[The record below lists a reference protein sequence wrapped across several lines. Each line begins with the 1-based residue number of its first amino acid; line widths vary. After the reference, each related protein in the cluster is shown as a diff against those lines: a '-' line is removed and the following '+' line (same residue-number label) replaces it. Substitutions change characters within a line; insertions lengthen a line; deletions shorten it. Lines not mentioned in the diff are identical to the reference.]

1 MAIWHVRPTLE
12 ELHAWDRETMSEFI
26 GIEYIEIGDD
36 FLRARM
42 PVDRRTCQ
50 PMGLLHGGASLVLA
64 ETVGSVAANHCV
76 DRQRLRC
83 VGLEI
88 NANHTRSARSGWVI
102 GTARPAHI
110 GRTTQ
115 VWEIRI
121 EDQAGRLTCLS
132 RLTMAVVPVP
142 KTHLMP

>member
-42 PVDRRTCQ
+42 PVDRRTVQ

-88 NANHTRSARSGWVI
+88 NANHMRSARSGWVI
-102 GTARPAHI
+102 GTARPTHI

-142 KTHLMP
+142 KTS

>member
-1 MAIWHVRPTLE
+1 MAVWHQRPTVE
-12 ELHAWDRETMSEFI
+12 ALHDWDRDTLAEHV
-26 GIEYIEIGDD
+26 GIEYLLIGDD

-42 PVDRRTCQ
+42 PVDRRTFQ

-76 DRQRLRC
+76 DRSRYRC

-88 NANHTRSARSGWVI
+88 NANHTRSASSGWVI
-102 GTARPAHI
+102 GTARPAHL
-110 GRTTQ
+110 GRITQ
-115 VWEIRI
+115 VWDIRI
-121 EDQAGRLTCLS
+121 EDEAGRLVCVS

-142 KTHLMP
+142 GKT

>member
-1 MAIWHVRPTLE
+1 MTIWQQRPTIE
-12 ELHAWDRETMSEFI
+12 ELHARDRNTLAEHV
-26 GIEYIEIGDD
+26 GIEYLQVGDD

-42 PVDRRTCQ
+42 PVDRRTVQ

-76 DRQRLRC
+76 DRTRLRC
-83 VGLEI
+83 VGIEI
-88 NANHTRSARSGWVI
+88 NANHTRSATSGWVV
-102 GTARPAHI
+102 GTARPAHL

-121 EDQAGRLTCLS
+121 EDEAGYLTCLS
-132 RLTMAVVPVP
+132 RLTMAIVPVP
-142 KTHLMP
+142 QES